1 MTARTSPLKVRVR
14 RGTAREW
21 DVHEK
26 AALHLWLHTWGGRIL
41 PMPKRDC
48 FDAFWTDG
56 KVLIGALEVKLHTG
70 LPGQVDDPEVL
81 SMPVT
86 KWSMAVWFEHF
97 RITPFVIFVMP
108 DRVLWQH
115 ALEVHRFGVWTP
127 REDVTN
133 QGGKSVPEVIVSYR
147 VADMHLLDN
156 QPLFTERSPGGTHY
170 AVPS

>member
-1 MTARTSPLKVRVR
+1 MRTSPVKVRTR
-14 RGTAREW
+14 RATPREW

-70 LPGQVDDPEVL
+70 LPGQTDSPEVL
-81 SMPVT
+81 SMPVS
-86 KWSMAVWFEHF
+86 KWGMAVWLAHF
-97 RITPFVIFVMP
+97 QITPYVIFVMQ

-115 ALEVHRFGVWTP
+115 VMEVHRFAIWTP
-127 REDVTN
+127 REDIAN
-133 QGGKSVPEVIVSYR
+133 QAGQTVPEVIVSYLVR
-147 VADMHLLDN
+147 GMHELSN
-156 QPLFTERSPGGTHY
+156 QPLFTERSPGGTGY
-170 AVPS
+170 VVPG